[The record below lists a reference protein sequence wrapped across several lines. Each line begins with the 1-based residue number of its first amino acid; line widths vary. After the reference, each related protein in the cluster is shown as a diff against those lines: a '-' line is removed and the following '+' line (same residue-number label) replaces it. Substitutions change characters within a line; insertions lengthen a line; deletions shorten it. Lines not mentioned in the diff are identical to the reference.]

1 MMAQALVLYSG
12 SLASRLALKLAEE
25 IWGLDV
31 GVVYFRS
38 PFFEEHEGLQR
49 AFREL
54 ARRLPFRTKTLKRE
68 YLRLALGEG
77 GLPFPCGACR
87 RVLLLRAARMA
98 RRLRAQYIVTGEV
111 VEKGGL
117 GEGELMRL
125 EAQLGL
131 EGYVIRPLSGRLLPP
146 TRAERRGE
154 WPREALFDLRAGDL
168 RGLQALAGEL
178 GLGGDLGQ
186 ARFCSLSD
194 PVYAGRLLAVLREG
208 LPTVNTLRLLGFRH
222 FFFLPPDLKVVV
234 ALEPEEQ
241 AVLQTLFLPTDV
253 RLYLPMPRSPL
264 VLARA
269 GWAGYTEEERRR
281 AVVQAAGIALAV
293 AGFPGGET
301 CDVCFRFEWEEETK
315 RLLIVAPKP
324 SELPLQPG
332 DGLIPS
338 PAEVYLT
345 S

>member
-1 MMAQALVLYSG
+1 
-12 SLASRLALKLAEE
+12 
-25 IWGLDV
+25 
-31 GVVYFRS
+31 
-38 PFFEEHEGLQR
+38 
-49 AFREL
+49 
-54 ARRLPFRTKTLKRE
+54 
-68 YLRLALGEG
+68 
-77 GLPFPCGACR
+77 
-87 RVLLLRAARMA
+87 
-98 RRLRAQYIVTGEV
+98 
-111 VEKGGL
+111 
-117 GEGELMRL
+117 MRL